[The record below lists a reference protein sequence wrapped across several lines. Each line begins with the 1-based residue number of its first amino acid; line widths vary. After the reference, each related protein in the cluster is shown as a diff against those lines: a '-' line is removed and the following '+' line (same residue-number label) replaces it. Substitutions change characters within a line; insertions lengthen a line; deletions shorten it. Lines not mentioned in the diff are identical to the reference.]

1 MKKIFSLLLVAVLML
16 VFVGCNGNSTP
27 TNTDKPFTNELL
39 TSNKIVIGTSPDYP
53 PFESLDASGNL
64 VGFEIELLEA
74 VVAILNEQQG
84 TNYTIEWKQMD
95 FETII
100 GALQAKQVDFGVSSF
115 TWAADRDCIFTTP
128 HLLSKQVVIT
138 RADTGISQIS
148 DLVGKKIGAGGGTTG
163 EQEAKKI
170 EKATVLNIG
179 DYGMMFQALQAGQL
193 DAVVCDEA
201 VGDNY
206 VKTMGLVKLEET
218 LLDESVSVIIHN
230 DSPELAKVFN
240 AAVEAYMATDAY
252 SALLAKWDL
261 AVVTE

>member
-1 MKKIFSLLLVAVLML
+1 MKKIASLLLVAVLML
-16 VFVGCNGNSTP
+16 VFVGCNNNTP
-27 TNTDKPFTNELL
+27 TNNDKPFAKELL
-39 TSNKIVIGTSPDYP
+39 TSDKIVIGTSPDYP

-100 GALQAKQVDFGVSSF
+100 GALQTKQVDLGVSSF

-138 RADTGISQIS
+138 RNDTGITQIS

-170 EKATVLNIG
+170 ENATVLNIG
-179 DYGMMFQALQAGQL
+179 DYSMMFQALQAGQL

-261 AVVTE
+261 ATVTE